1 MKKTVRGL
9 TIAAIVLMLVGVV
22 MFGFTPKL
30 MALSGVDVP
39 FHSMDILK
47 AFPSKFMSLFN
58 PPLGLASW
66 IVFALAGFVLIL
78 FIVHIIVICVNKRPS
93 GLVIAFFFLLAGL
106 GFSCLSVFVFL
117 PDYLPAFKGVN
128 FQGTIPFLSF
138 LLGCYRNEGINFPIY
153 WLIIVLA
160 EVGITALG
168 FLFFVIADIAD
179 MVYLAQSPKAVKRDY
194 AKDAAKADDVVI
206 VRDDTA
212 SGPAPTPEEIRNIM
226 HAEMNQASAKPAA
239 AEAEYRGKA
248 SANAEPASVI
258 PPSSTAIS
266 GPLLVQYI
274 NTYSPAKNEEPSGK
288 RSSSVPLSEIQEN
301 VTGEKSLKAED
312 IRKIVKEELDS
323 QKKESSSQPLIVTV
337 PAPAKDAEKKEET
350 KALSAEDI
358 RSIIGEELKAHLAS
372 EKPEEPKEEPV
383 IVEPIPEP
391 KLSAEDIR
399 SIIREELAAEKEA
412 AEKKE
417 AEAKA
422 AKEAQEAREREIEEA
437 KAQAAAQALAEA
449 KRKEEEEKARQEAE
463 ARAEEARRNALT
475 PEQIRQIIAE
485 EFARIEEAK
494 EAKEAKPEQPAALTA
509 EDIRQIIADE
519 LKSKQSEAK
528 NPTAPV
534 TIIVREP
541 LDRKEEPKEVV
552 APIKEEPAPAIEEKK
567 PEPVAEEKKPEPE
580 PVPEAKEEPKAEE
593 PVVEEAPEEPEEEP
607 AQSEEPR
614 KRVVGQINPNLPPHE
629 KIIRIPFQTRML
641 DADEELK
648 SHYNELKSEA
658 MSYGVKSRV
667 SNSGDTFRLHKV
679 TFFKITIAG
688 KGLKLYFALDPKDYA
703 NTTLPIQDAGHKG
716 SYKDIPLV
724 FKVKSDLSFRRAK
737 QLIADVMGKNGLTQ
751 GQVEAK
757 DWVAEIKNEPAS
769 DDED

>member
-160 EVGITALG
+160 EVGVTALG

-519 LKSKQSEAK
+519 LKSKQPEAK

-541 LDRKEEPKEVV
+541 LERKE
-552 APIKEEPAPAIEEKK
+552 
-567 PEPVAEEKKPEPE
+567 
-580 PVPEAKEEPKAEE
+580 
-593 PVVEEAPEEPEEEP
+593 
-607 AQSEEPR
+607 
-614 KRVVGQINPNLPPHE
+614 
-629 KIIRIPFQTRML
+629 
-641 DADEELK
+641 
-648 SHYNELKSEA
+648 
-658 MSYGVKSRV
+658 
-667 SNSGDTFRLHKV
+667 
-679 TFFKITIAG
+679 
-688 KGLKLYFALDPKDYA
+688 
-703 NTTLPIQDAGHKG
+703 
-716 SYKDIPLV
+716 
-724 FKVKSDLSFRRAK
+724 
-737 QLIADVMGKNGLTQ
+737 
-751 GQVEAK
+751 
-757 DWVAEIKNEPAS
+757 
-769 DDED
+769 